1 MSAEFIWLSDTIPEG
16 KGLALDLGGGR
27 GGLRSLLERKGW
39 CYVNVDLCP
48 GRNGLAVCADAHCLP
63 FRDGAF
69 GLIVAKD
76 ALEHFENPWQA
87 MEKIRRVLTD
97 GGTLVIWVPFM
108 WPFHG
113 DDFYRYTPLA
123 FERFLKGFAIVRFDT
138 PLWVFSVLGLVFGEL
153 IKRIGL
159 GFLER
164 YIREVAWR
172 LDRLLQ
178 PKRPKPRSF
187 AGAYLIIARKGTP
200 E

>member
-1 MSAEFIWLSDTIPEG
+1 MSAAVRWLDEAIPEG
-16 KGLALDLGGGR
+16 NGLALDLGGGR
-27 GGLRSLLERKGW
+27 GGLRPLLERKGW
-39 CYVNVDLCP
+39 CYVNLDLRP
-48 GRNGLAVCADAHCLP
+48 GRNGHAVCADAHSLP

-69 GLIVAKD
+69 ALIVAKD
-76 ALEHFENPWQA
+76 SLEHFENPWRA
-87 MEKIRRVLTD
+87 MEEIRRVLTD

-123 FERFLKGFAIVRFDT
+123 FERFLRGFAIVRFDT
-138 PLWVFSVLGLVFGEL
+138 PLWVFSVLGLAFGEVM
-153 IKRIGL
+153 KRIGL

-164 YIREVAWR
+164 FIREVAWR

-178 PKRPKPRSF
+178 PKRTKPHSF
-187 AGAYLIIARKGTP
+187 AGAYLIVARKGMP